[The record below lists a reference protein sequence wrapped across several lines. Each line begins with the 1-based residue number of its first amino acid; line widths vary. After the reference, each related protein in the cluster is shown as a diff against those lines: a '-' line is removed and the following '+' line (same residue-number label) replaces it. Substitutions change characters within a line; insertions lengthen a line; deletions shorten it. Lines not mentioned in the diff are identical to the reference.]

1 MLVKVTSTIA
11 VGQSNS
17 GLDFRHQVEALF
29 PAASL
34 PSTTPQAT
42 LSKTD
47 APFLGLKR
55 EKKKKKTKLKGTEN
69 NQQEPA
75 SPDPL

>member
-55 EKKKKKTKLKGTEN
+55 EKKTKLKGTEN

>member
-55 EKKKKKTKLKGTEN
+55 EKKKKTKLKGTEN